1 MFSSAFCFPLTG
13 KRRAVSEKRLRLI
26 TFLAIAQIFGAV
38 AADAQTQLTPGSF
51 KAYAPET
58 MEPRVSD
65 FSGMPVPRY
74 ASLRHDKVNGRSGPS
89 LDYPIRWTYQRSG
102 LPVVIVRESQDWRKI
117 RDPQGDEVWV
127 NKSQLAAERTTITT
141 DSGSIF
147 REANSRSAYI
157 ARFQAGAVL
166 ALGDCQ
172 GAWCKV
178 EAEGHKGYV
187 RRTQLWGVDPLT
199 SAPGNP

>member
-1 MFSSAFCFPLTG
+1 M
-13 KRRAVSEKRLRLI
+13 SEKHLRLI
-26 TFLAIAQIFGAV
+26 TFLAIAQIFGAT
-38 AADAQTQLTPGSF
+38 AASAQTQLSPGSF

-65 FSGMPVPRY
+65 FSGKPVPRY

-89 LDYPIRWTYQRSG
+89 LDYPIRWTYERAG

-117 RDPQGDEVWV
+117 RDPMGDEVWV
-127 NKSQLAAERTTITT
+127 NKSQLAAERTTMTT
-141 DSGSIF
+141 DAGSIF
-147 REANSRSAYI
+147 REANPRSAHI

-166 ALGDCQ
+166 TLGDCA
-172 GAWCKV
+172 GSWCKV

-187 RRTQLWGVDPLT
+187 RGAQLWGIDPLM
-199 SAPGNP
+199 APPGIH